1 MRMSYLRAGL
11 LTASLL
17 FGAVQA
23 RATDLL
29 NGQWTLN
36 PAGGQGRVQ
45 LTLVRS
51 ARPGNMF
58 THGSDW
64 SVSDLKGLDL
74 TTQGRHDVRFTVA
87 RDAGRLEAEGFV
99 SGSEG
104 AGLFKFTPNPK
115 YAAGMADL
123 GFAGVEESKLLS
135 MALSDVSLAFAKE
148 MGALRIDGLDLRRLR
163 AFRVHKID
171 AAFVK
176 TIRGEGLNSIT
187 AKELVNFRIHEVTPE
202 FIKALKAEGLTGI
215 GPKDL
220 VNFRIHEVTPG
231 FIKAVRAQ
239 GFTPTEKQLIALK
252 IHDVTP
258 EYIADLKKRGM
269 EKLTLDKIVS
279 LKIHGIS

>member
-1 MRMSYLRAGL
+1 MRTSYLRAGL

-17 FGAVQA
+17 LGAAQA
-23 RATDLL
+23 QAIDLL
-29 NGQWTLN
+29 SGQWTLN
-36 PAGGQGRVQ
+36 PADKGKVQ

-64 SVSDLKGLDL
+64 NAADLKGLDL
-74 TTQGRHDVRFTVA
+74 ATQGRHDVRFTVA
-87 RDAGRLEAEGFV
+87 RDAGTLEAEGFV

-104 AGLFKFTPNPK
+104 AGLFKFAPNPK
-115 YAAGMADL
+115 YAADMAAL
-123 GFAGVEESKLLS
+123 GFPGVEQDRQLS

-148 MGALRIDGLDLRRLR
+148 MSALKIDGLDLRRLR
-163 AFRVHKID
+163 SFRTHKID

-176 TIRGEGLNSIT
+176 AIRAENLSAVT
-187 AKELVNFRIHEVTPE
+187 AKELVNFAVHEVTPE
-202 FIKALKAEGLTGI
+202 FIKAVRAEGLTGI

-220 VNFRIHEVTPG
+220 VNFRIHEVTLG
-231 FIKAVRAQ
+231 YIKAVRAQ

-269 EKLTLDKIVS
+269 EKLTLDKVVS